1 MKTTIMSNPLNPNK
15 AGLFEGCFFGG
26 IKLAPPPPPHISRRT
41 NFKQLLNNLG
51 KVG

>member
-1 MKTTIMSNPLNPNK
+1 MSNPLNPNK

-26 IKLAPPPPPHISRRT
+26 IKLPPPPNHISRRT